1 MAAKESYQWRSLKE
15 MGLSE
20 GHLLS
25 VIIRGEVPDHL
36 QDSDLEAPTYG
47 TVIELYHFANEFAS
61 SLHRRPNRILKSLMD
76 TLFPN
81 FSISRAD
88 RLERRVKSLCTN
100 LESMTKEELD
110 EYLDRRWIPQP
121 TGTFC
126 CIHNFVH
133 SLSFCKLASKGS
145 PKVASSPGH
154 CQVLSHSRGE
164 KSGEGL
170 GLLLRHGQEMV
181 DSVSTNPCS
190 PPFPVRDVA
199 MIPGLLPIFLRGCEK
214 KSGSGL
220 GTRLALKP

>member
-88 RLERRVKSLCTN
+88 RLERR
-100 LESMTKEELD
+100 
-110 EYLDRRWIPQP
+110 
-121 TGTFC
+121 
-126 CIHNFVH
+126 
-133 SLSFCKLASKGS
+133 
-145 PKVASSPGH
+145 
-154 CQVLSHSRGE
+154 
-164 KSGEGL
+164 
-170 GLLLRHGQEMV
+170 
-181 DSVSTNPCS
+181 
-190 PPFPVRDVA
+190 
-199 MIPGLLPIFLRGCEK
+199 
-214 KSGSGL
+214 
-220 GTRLALKP
+220 

>member
-1 MAAKESYQWRSLKE
+1 MITHYFWKLQIFTQSREMAAKESYQWRSLKE
-15 MGLSE
+15 IGLFE
-20 GHLLS
+20 DHLLS
-25 VIIRGEVPDHL
+25 VLIRGEVPDHL
-36 QDSDLEAPTYG
+36 QDSDPEAPTYG

-121 TGTFC
+121 TGRFC
-126 CIHNFVH
+126 CMHNFVH
-133 SLSFCKLASKGS
+133 SLPFCKLASKGS
-145 PKVASSPGH
+145 PKVALSPGH
-154 CQVLSHSRGE
+154 SKILSHDHGE
-164 KSGEGL
+164 KSGEG
-170 GLLLRHGQEMV
+170 
-181 DSVSTNPCS
+181 
-190 PPFPVRDVA
+190 
-199 MIPGLLPIFLRGCEK
+199 ILPIYLCSCNI

-220 GTRLALKP
+220 GTRVALKP